1 MKKNKLKNFIISSS
15 LISGFSLSS
24 SPVYAQSTDDLYKKV
39 FGSKVEKREVL
50 LTLVYEG
57 RAAGEVGAMV
67 QGKKILHLK
76 RNDLIASLES
86 IVVDEVIN
94 ELKKLPEDISAD
106 SFIIPY
112 DFNSNDLILEI
123 KLKDEW
129 YRSDEKSFLDDF
141 IPYYS
146 KKSVA
151 PAPFAFQL
159 NYKAEYNYNS
169 QDQSNNKVEG
179 VVENSIFIKDFVL
192 DNTFTYQELRE
203 NNWYRENSVLTYDFY
218 DRQTRLQAG
227 DISNNGIGF
236 LQSKNIGGVTLFRD
250 FSLNPYRVS
259 FPTSR
264 YDFSITKRSLVRTF
278 VNNLLIKSEYL
289 NPGKHT
295 LKDIPLNNGVN
306 NIILEIEDEFGEKRI
321 LSFNE
326 ASSQELLSR
335 GQSRFDFSVGRVSKD
350 QEKEKTY
357 SVYDDLLFSGYWQYG
372 HRRNLT
378 LALYGQKLGDF
389 NLYGGQT
396 ILATK
401 RGNLILDLGG
411 SKNDN
416 YSGIAQRLTYQLN
429 LFGRYWYNSHTL
441 TARIENRTERFNETE
456 VKNTNFYNYLTN
468 LTYSVPVYDSLNMSF
483 GFNHAKSKISS
494 YEDKFGGDISLS
506 AKLTNDATLTFS
518 YSRSRDQ
525 YQVWNTQAYAF
536 LNFNFPENSTYA
548 SAFYDHQTNLKRLTA
563 IHDNGKKMHDLKI
576 MAIVEDSES
585 EQNGT
590 VDSVYNT
597 QLADL
602 GMRIDHQRF
611 KGSHKNSTT
620 FNPRILGGLSLVYQN
635 DVWGGAISR
644 PLNGSFAIFKPHPEF
659 QNQEFGIHSDG
670 NGSESK
676 SGLFGETLL
685 AGLTPYQYR
694 QVQLDSTFLDPGYS
708 LGQESFVLIPK
719 YKSGH
724 LFIVGQ
730 AGQIALRA
738 RLESINGSPLNLK
751 VGYLV
756 SATNPEKIF
765 PFFTNRN
772 GLLFVE
778 GVAPGIY
785 KLKIEEFEDIEID
798 LQAKKGFIDV
808 GSLKLKNPQEAL

>member
-306 NIILEIEDEFGEKRI
+306 NIIVEIEDEFGEKRI

-416 YSGIAQRLTYQLN
+416 YSGIA
-429 LFGRYWYNSHTL
+429 
-441 TARIENRTERFNETE
+441 
-456 VKNTNFYNYLTN
+456 
-468 LTYSVPVYDSLNMSF
+468 
-483 GFNHAKSKISS
+483 
-494 YEDKFGGDISLS
+494 
-506 AKLTNDATLTFS
+506 
-518 YSRSRDQ
+518 
-525 YQVWNTQAYAF
+525 
-536 LNFNFPENSTYA
+536 
-548 SAFYDHQTNLKRLTA
+548 
-563 IHDNGKKMHDLKI
+563 
-576 MAIVEDSES
+576 
-585 EQNGT
+585 
-590 VDSVYNT
+590 
-597 QLADL
+597 
-602 GMRIDHQRF
+602 
-611 KGSHKNSTT
+611 KG
-620 FNPRILGGLSLVYQN
+620 
-635 DVWGGAISR
+635 
-644 PLNGSFAIFKPHPEF
+644 
-659 QNQEFGIHSDG
+659 
-670 NGSESK
+670 
-676 SGLFGETLL
+676 
-685 AGLTPYQYR
+685 
-694 QVQLDSTFLDPGYS
+694 
-708 LGQESFVLIPK
+708 
-719 YKSGH
+719 
-724 LFIVGQ
+724 
-730 AGQIALRA
+730 
-738 RLESINGSPLNLK
+738 
-751 VGYLV
+751 
-756 SATNPEKIF
+756 
-765 PFFTNRN
+765 
-772 GLLFVE
+772 
-778 GVAPGIY
+778 
-785 KLKIEEFEDIEID
+785 
-798 LQAKKGFIDV
+798 
-808 GSLKLKNPQEAL
+808 

>member
-1 MKKNKLKNFIISSS
+1 MKKNKLNLF
-15 LISGFSLSS
+15 LISTSLFSGFIFESA
-24 SPVYAQSTDDLYKKV
+24 PVNAQSTDELYKKV

-57 RAAGEVGAMV
+57 RAAGEIRALV
-67 QGKKILHLK
+67 QGKKIISLK
-76 RNDLIASLES
+76 RNDLITSLENVVIDD
-86 IVVDEVIN
+86 IVN
-94 ELKKLPEDISAD
+94 ELKKLPDEFSAD
-106 SFIIPY
+106 NFIIPY
-112 DFNSNDLILEI
+112 EFNSNDLVLEI

-129 YRSDEKSFLDDF
+129 YRPNEKSFLDDF
-141 IPYYS
+141 IPYYA
-146 KKSVA
+146 KKAVT

-159 NYKAEYNYNS
+159 NYKAEYRYNS
-169 QDQSNNKVEG
+169 ENHNEDQVEG
-179 VVENSIFIKDFVL
+179 VVENSIFLKDVVV
-192 DNTFTYQELRE
+192 DNSFTFQELRE
-203 NNWYRENSVLTYDFY
+203 KNWYRENSVLTYDFQ
-218 DRQTRLQAG
+218 DRQTRFQAG

-236 LQSKNIGGVTLFRD
+236 LQSKNLGGVTLFRD

-264 YDFSITKRSLVRTF
+264 YDFSLSKRSLVRTF

-306 NIILEIEDEFGEKRI
+306 NIVIEIEDEFGEKRI
-321 LSFNE
+321 LTFNE

-335 GQSRFDFSVGRVSKD
+335 GQSRFDLSIGRVSMD
-350 QEKEKTY
+350 QEREKSY
-357 SVYDDLLFSGYWQYG
+357 SVYNDLLFSGYWQYG

-389 NLYGGQT
+389 NLYGGQS

-401 RGNLILDLGG
+401 RGNLILDVGG

-416 YSGIAQRLTYQLN
+416 FSGMAQRLTYQLN

-441 TARIENRTERFNETE
+441 TARVENRSERFNETE

-468 LTYSVPVYDSLNMSF
+468 LTYSVPVYDALNMSF
-483 GFNHAKSKISS
+483 GFNHAKSKLSI

-506 AKLTNDATLTFS
+506 AKLTNDTTLTFS

-536 LNFNFPENSTYA
+536 LNFNFPEKSTYA
-548 SAFYDHQTNLKRLTA
+548 SAFYDQQSNLKRVTA
-563 IHDNGKKMHDLKI
+563 IHDNGKKLHDLKM
-576 MAIVEDSES
+576 MAIAEDTTT

-590 VDSVYNT
+590 IDSMYNT

-602 GMRIDHQRF
+602 GMRIDHQRL
-611 KGSHKNSTT
+611 KNSKTNATT
-620 FNPRILGGLSLVYQN
+620 FYPRVLGGLSLVYQN
-635 DVWGGAISR
+635 NEWGGAISR

-738 RLESINGSPLNLK
+738 RLESIKGSPLNLK

-756 SATNPEKIF
+756 NATNPEKVF

-772 GLLFVE
+772 GMLFVE

-785 KLKIEEFEDIEID
+785 KIKIEEFEDVEID